1 MIDFVGYKAPAS
13 KARLVG
19 MDFLLVGLQVV
30 MMGLVVRRKGMEL
43 ISRRD
48 VGDGGGGSRV
58 GSSAQQQR
66 QRQQQ
71 QQQQWRRG
79 ARDTDEQ
86 EREVF
91 TFSSSETE
99 GEEEEEQAR
108 DHLQP
113 SSTSSAYTSARADYY
128 ITDYSSSSSSS
139 SSPLPSHPPHQLQ
152 DHPLDTLHSGQYII
166 ANIHLG
172 ETLRKEWK
180 RYRYPAAEP
189 SIATIV

>member
-19 MDFLLVGLQVV
+19 MDFLLLGLQVV
-30 MMGLVVRRKGMEL
+30 MMGLVMRRKGMEI
-43 ISRRD
+43 ISRPD
-48 VGDGGGGSRV
+48 GGDGGAGGR
-58 GSSAQQQR
+58 SST
-66 QRQQQ
+66 QQ
-71 QQQQWRRG
+71 QQQQWRWG
-79 ARDTDEQ
+79 ARDTDEE

-99 GEEEEEQAR
+99 EDEEEEQAR

-128 ITDYSSSSSSS
+128 TTDYSSSSSSS
-139 SSPLPSHPPHQLQ
+139 SSLPPHPPHPLQ

-166 ANIHLG
+166 ANIDLG

>member
-1 MIDFVGYKAPAS
+1 MIDFVGYKAPVS

-30 MMGLVVRRKGMEL
+30 MMGLVIRRREMET

-48 VGDGGGGSRV
+48 GGDGGGGGRV
-58 GSSAQQQR
+58 GSSA
-66 QRQQQ
+66 QQQ

-79 ARDTDEQ
+79 ARDTDGE
-86 EREVF
+86 EPDVF

-99 GEEEEEQAR
+99 AEEEEHAR

-113 SSTSSAYTSARADYY
+113 SSTSPVYTSARADYY
-128 ITDYSSSSSSS
+128 TTDNSSTSPSSSSSL
-139 SSPLPSHPPHQLQ
+139 LPPHHPHQLQ
-152 DHPLDTLHSGQYII
+152 DHPLDTLHSGQYIV

-189 SIATIV
+189 STATIV

>member
-1 MIDFVGYKAPAS
+1 MIDFIGYKAPAS
-13 KARLVG
+13 KVRLVG

-30 MMGLVVRRKGMEL
+30 MMGLVLRRRGMEI

-58 GSSAQQQR
+58 GSSAQQQ
-66 QRQQQ
+66 
-71 QQQQWRRG
+71 QQQWRRG
-79 ARDTDEQ
+79 ARDNDEE
-86 EREVF
+86 ERDVA

-99 GEEEEEQAR
+99 EEEQAI
-108 DHLQP
+108 QP
-113 SSTSSAYTSARADYY
+113 GSTSSAYTSARADYY
-128 ITDYSSSSSSS
+128 TRDYSASS
-139 SSPLPSHPPHQLQ
+139 SSPLPPHPPHQLQ

-189 SIATIV
+189 SIANVV